1 MSSDK
6 SAAPT
11 EKLVLAPELVQAR
24 EKLGLTQAQLAS
36 ESGVSLSAIKSYEIG
51 RTFPGAREIRQ
62 LCQAL
67 KLTPNKLLFGVD
79 DPFASQQVGDAAR
92 FPGLTPTEVHRWRM
106 KFLLDHL
113 SAEECASLYF
123 LMSALVRSRRGAAEL
138 DATEEDADL
147 FAGVELLGKGEMNI
161 ELFRVITKDPAIARQ
176 VSDALKAA
184 AAPAEGD
191 D

>member
-1 MSSDK
+1 MSLDK
-6 SAAPT
+6 SASSI
-11 EKLVLAPELVQAR
+11 EKLVLSPELVQAR
-24 EKLGLTQAQLAS
+24 EKLGFTQAQLAT

-79 DPFASQQVGDAAR
+79 DPFSVQQAGDAAR
-92 FPGLTPTEVHRWRM
+92 FPGLTPAEVYRWRM
-106 KFLLDHL
+106 KFLVDHL

-138 DATEEDADL
+138 ETTEEEADL
-147 FAGVELLGKGEMNI
+147 FAGVELFSKGEMNI
-161 ELFRVITKDPAIARQ
+161 DLFRVITKNPETARQ
-176 VSDALKAA
+176 VSDALQAA
-184 AAPAEGD
+184 ANKAEGVD
-191 D
+191 

>member
-1 MSSDK
+1 MSLDK

-11 EKLVLAPELVQAR
+11 EKLVLYPELVQAR

-62 LCQAL
+62 LCKVL

-79 DPFASQQVGDAAR
+79 DPFSSQQVGDAAR

-106 KFLLDHL
+106 RFLIDHL
-113 SAEECASLYF
+113 SAEECASFYF
-123 LMSALVRSRRGAAEL
+123 LMSALVRSRRGANDL
-138 DATEEDADL
+138 DATEEEADL
-147 FAGVELLGKGEMNI
+147 FAGVELLGKGQTDI
-161 ELFRVITKDPAIARQ
+161 ELFRVITKDPEKARQ

-184 AAPAEGD
+184 AAQAKSVN
-191 D
+191 